1 MRGRL
6 RSLPVLC
13 VLILVSSTL
22 PSSWAFIRDAR
33 AASARWL
40 SRQASAPPIQFEFRF
55 DGGSPDMHQAVQAA
69 GGIWSN
75 HLLSSVPVRVDVK
88 FTALGAVLSAPGFA
102 PPASAITSVYYPLN
116 NQLET
121 FVVGADGAVYV
132 IWKAQN
138 DVWNAPVPLTA
149 AGFAPPGSPMS
160 AVYYPLNE
168 QLEVFVVDNAGAVN
182 VLWKAQNGTWN
193 APVPL
198 TAAGF
203 APLGA
208 PLAAVYYP
216 LNEQL
221 EVFVVDNNGAIN
233 VLWKAQN
240 GTWNAPVALTA
251 PGLAPSGASL
261 SGVYY
266 PLNEQLEVFVADVN
280 GAVEVLWKAQN
291 GAWNP
296 PAVLTGPGFAPAGAA
311 LTSAYYPLNEQLE
324 VFFIDNAGAV
334 DVLWKAQNGAWNSPV
349 AISAAGLTTPGSQL
363 RAAYYPPNEQLEVLF
378 MGSDGAWYVTW
389 KAQNGAWNVPVGL
402 STPAVAPAGA
412 PVSVTFYP
420 LNNQLEAFVIG
431 VNGDVNLAWKVDNGS
446 WSAPAA
452 KLASA
457 SGGPLAIGSDGMSPA
472 PLQEALQGENLNED
486 KADITMEI
494 NTNVPWY
501 TGLDAAV
508 PRDRFDLV
516 STVLHELGH
525 GLGFAASTCR
535 GGDPACDAT
544 AMTDASYRRN
554 GRETLPF
561 TSFIED
567 ASGTRID
574 TYDLS
579 MPNMAANLLAA
590 LTSGQLF
597 WGGPG
602 GIAAAGGQRPQL
614 FASANWS
621 PGSSVSHLDEAT
633 YPYND
638 LNALMTPQLGF
649 GESNQ
654 QPGGITLGIFADLG
668 WQIRTYPPLMPAMST
683 WSVYQPLNEQLEVL
697 TVDGSG
703 ALTVRWKANNELW
716 NAPVG
721 LTGPGLAP
729 ANAPVATAFYPL
741 NNQLEAFLVGNDG
754 AVYLIWKAQN
764 DVWNS
769 PVPLTAAGFAPPGA
783 PLAALYYPLNEQL
796 EVFVVDNTGAINVLW
811 KAQNGTWNVPVAL
824 TGPGLAP
831 SGASL
836 SGVYYPL
843 NEQLEVFVVDNT
855 GAINVLWKAQNG
867 TWNAPVALTVG
878 GLLPPGG
885 GLTSVYYPPNEQLEV
900 HFIDNAGAVEVLW
913 KAQNGTWNTPVGLG
927 PAGQAPP
934 GAAIAS
940 VYYPLNEQLETF
952 FIDGAGALN
961 VLWKVH
967 NGTWAQPVAI
977 TPASFAA
984 PGGSVAATY
993 YWLGTQ
999 LEVFASDAA
1008 GGVQLMWKALNSTWR
1023 GPFFIG

>member
-203 APLGA
+203 APPGA
-208 PLAAVYYP
+208 PLAALYYP
-216 LNEQL
+216 INEQL
-221 EVFVVDNNGAIN
+221 EVFAVDNTGAIN
-233 VLWKAQN
+233 VLWKVQN
-240 GTWNAPVALTA
+240 GTWNAPVALT
-251 PGLAPSGASL
+251 
-261 SGVYY
+261 
-266 PLNEQLEVFVADVN
+266 
-280 GAVEVLWKAQN
+280 
-291 GAWNP
+291 
-296 PAVLTGPGFAPAGAA
+296 
-311 LTSAYYPLNEQLE
+311 
-324 VFFIDNAGAV
+324 
-334 DVLWKAQNGAWNSPV
+334 
-349 AISAAGLTTPGSQL
+349 
-363 RAAYYPPNEQLEVLF
+363 
-378 MGSDGAWYVTW
+378 
-389 KAQNGAWNVPVGL
+389 
-402 STPAVAPAGA
+402 
-412 PVSVTFYP
+412 
-420 LNNQLEAFVIG
+420 
-431 VNGDVNLAWKVDNGS
+431 
-446 WSAPAA
+446 
-452 KLASA
+452 
-457 SGGPLAIGSDGMSPA
+457 
-472 PLQEALQGENLNED
+472 
-486 KADITMEI
+486 
-494 NTNVPWY
+494 
-501 TGLDAAV
+501 
-508 PRDRFDLV
+508 
-516 STVLHELGH
+516 
-525 GLGFAASTCR
+525 
-535 GGDPACDAT
+535 
-544 AMTDASYRRN
+544 
-554 GRETLPF
+554 
-561 TSFIED
+561 
-567 ASGTRID
+567 
-574 TYDLS
+574 
-579 MPNMAANLLAA
+579 
-590 LTSGQLF
+590 
-597 WGGPG
+597 
-602 GIAAAGGQRPQL
+602 
-614 FASANWS
+614 
-621 PGSSVSHLDEAT
+621 
-633 YPYND
+633 
-638 LNALMTPQLGF
+638 
-649 GESNQ
+649 
-654 QPGGITLGIFADLG
+654 
-668 WQIRTYPPLMPAMST
+668 
-683 WSVYQPLNEQLEVL
+683 
-697 TVDGSG
+697 
-703 ALTVRWKANNELW
+703 
-716 NAPVG
+716 
-721 LTGPGLAP
+721 GPGLAP
-729 ANAPVATAFYPL
+729 A
-741 NNQLEAFLVGNDG
+741 
-754 AVYLIWKAQN
+754 
-764 DVWNS
+764 
-769 PVPLTAAGFAPPGA
+769 
-783 PLAALYYPLNEQL
+783 
-796 EVFVVDNTGAINVLW
+796 
-811 KAQNGTWNVPVAL
+811 
-824 TGPGLAP
+824 
-831 SGASL
+831 GASL

-977 TPASFAA
+977 TPASFAE
-984 PGGSVAATY
+984 PGGPVAATY

-999 LEVFASDAA
+999 LEVFASDAT